1 MIYPTL
7 SEYIEAIK
15 DAEDNFATLTDL
27 RPVLGNDGN
36 PVMSSGNYAV
46 VFKMEDA
53 KTGEYHAVK
62 CFLRDQ
68 DNRAESYRTIAEA
81 LEFVQTSYLT
91 RFRYYDDELFVDSA
105 CCPKDELP
113 VLVMDWVEGTN
124 LDRYLRE
131 HLYDSYAIGM
141 LAYRFSRLAMWLIP
155 QEFSHGDVKPDNIMV
170 KDDGSLVLIDYDGMF
185 TPAMEGQTA
194 RELGSLDFR
203 HPLRT
208 ETQFNEH
215 IDDFSLISILLS
227 LRAIASEPSLLEK
240 YGAQDRLLF
249 SDSDYRNIKECQLLK
264 EIFPSADS
272 EINTLVSLFTLALIE
287 VDLSKLSFRLLG
299 MERPKEPKI
308 ISTEV
313 TDEDWTNYVIDEYGV
328 KYSRD
333 GKKILGTTDD
343 FNCTEYKIRDGVRV
357 VCDGAFWNC
366 ESLRK
371 ITIPNSVKSVGDCA
385 FNRCTNLEVICLSP
399 LFVVKDN
406 ILYTKGMK
414 KVISCWSSQQK
425 IELPNSVTSIGNE
438 AFWDCSSLQQI
449 TIPNSVTS
457 IGDKAFYWCESLQQI
472 TIPDGITSIGD
483 GAFSGCT
490 NLEVICLSPL
500 FVVKDN
506 ILYTKGMKKVIS
518 CWSSQK
524 KIDLPDC
531 VTSIGN
537 EAFLWCDSLLHI
549 TIPNSVKS
557 IGDLA
562 FWNCKSLQ
570 QITIPNSVTSIGYFV
585 FFSSTDICE

>member
-53 KTGEYHAVK
+53 KTGEYYAVK

-68 DNRAESYRTIAEA
+68 DNRAESYRMIAEA

-155 QEFSHGDVKPDNIMV
+155 QEFAHGDVKPDNIMV
-170 KDDGSLVLIDYDGMF
+170 RDDGSLVLIDYDGMF
-185 TPAMEGQTA
+185 TPAMEEQTA
-194 RELGSLDFR
+194 RELGSLDFC

-249 SDSDYRNIKECQLLK
+249 SDFDYRDIKECQLLK

-287 VDLSKLSFRLLG
+287 GDLSKLSFRLLALD
-299 MERPKEPKI
+299 RPKEPEI
-308 ISTEV
+308 ISTKA
-313 TDEDWTNYVIDEYGV
+313 TDEDLANAVIDEYGV
-328 KYSRD
+328 KYCRD
-333 GKKILGTTDD
+333 GKKVLGTTGD

-357 VCDGAFWNC
+357 VCDGAFVLC
-366 ESLRK
+366 E
-371 ITIPNSVKSVGDCA
+371 
-385 FNRCTNLEVICLSP
+385 
-399 LFVVKDN
+399 
-406 ILYTKGMK
+406 
-414 KVISCWSSQQK
+414 
-425 IELPNSVTSIGNE
+425 
-438 AFWDCSSLQQI
+438 SLQQI
-449 TIPNSVTS
+449 AIPNSVTS
-457 IGDKAFYWCESLQQI
+457 IGDSVFVSCESLQQI